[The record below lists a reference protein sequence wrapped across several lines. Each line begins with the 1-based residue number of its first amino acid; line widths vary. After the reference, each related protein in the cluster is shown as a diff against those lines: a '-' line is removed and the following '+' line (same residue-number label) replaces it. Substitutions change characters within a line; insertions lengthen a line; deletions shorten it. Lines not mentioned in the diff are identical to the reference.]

1 MTPNFSSFLI
11 RDCSISGRMSFLMLL
26 FLFTVALCFFSG
38 AGSGFLSEKLLE
50 SVKKIIIIK
59 QPFLE
64 N

>member
-1 MTPNFSSFLI
+1 
-11 RDCSISGRMSFLMLL
+11 MLL

-38 AGSGFLSEKLLE
+38 AGSGFLSEKLLA